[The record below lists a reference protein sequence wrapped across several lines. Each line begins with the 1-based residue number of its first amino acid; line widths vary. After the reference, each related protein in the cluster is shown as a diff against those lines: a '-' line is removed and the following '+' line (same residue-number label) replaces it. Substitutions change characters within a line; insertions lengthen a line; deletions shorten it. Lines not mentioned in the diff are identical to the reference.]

1 MARDTGAVC
10 RVCRRVGEKLFLKG
24 ERCLSPKCA
33 VERRSTPPGD
43 HGTNRRRRVSE
54 FSLRM
59 REKKRARAVYGVL
72 ERQFRKYFDIAA
84 KKPGQTGA
92 YLLQLL
98 ERRLDNV
105 VFRAGFADSRNQA
118 RQIVR
123 HRHVLVNGKRVDIPS
138 YSVEVGDVI
147 SFAERS
153 KKSEYYK
160 GLIADLHRRPVPK
173 WLSLDAQAVSA
184 TVQALPGPSDMDVK
198 IDDRMIVEYYAR

>member
-1 MARDTGAVC
+1 MARETGPVC
-10 RVCRRVGEKLFLKG
+10 RICRRVGEKLFLKG

-33 VERRSTPPGD
+33 VERRSTPPGM
-43 HGTNRRRRVSE
+43 HSANRRRRVSE

-72 ERQFRKYFDIAA
+72 ERQFRRYFDIAS

-105 VFRAGFADSRNQA
+105 VFRAGFADSRSQA
-118 RQIVR
+118 RQLVR
-123 HRHVLVNGKRVDIPS
+123 HRHITVNGKRVDIPS
-138 YSVEVGDVI
+138 YNVEVGDLI
-147 SFAERS
+147 GFAERS

-160 GLIADLHRRPVPK
+160 TLTVDLHRRPVPK
-173 WLSLDAQAVSA
+173 WVSLDTTAV
-184 TVQALPGPSDMDVK
+184 TVKVQALPEASDMDVK